1 MLYINK
7 ISKLDKA
14 QQLRFKIAFWT
25 AIYLT
30 LLAPLI
36 VKYQGIYFST
46 QLITIILILK
56 NLSNKFL
63 EKITEKFILGE
74 LYHLLIIL
82 IFFDIIVLTYFYTN
96 IKTGLYIYVFY
107 NLIIELIALTFGI
120 KLTSL
125 LAKQKPNEIKKIQI
139 YKNNIWSEGFLIG
152 LFLSLILQSYN
163 NKNIILIALIIRIG
177 IFIYL
182 IKNWNFFNLYFKGFK
197 NEN

>member
-30 LLAPLI
+30 
-36 VKYQGIYFST
+36 
-46 QLITIILILK
+46 LK